1 MPGEKRRDGD
11 ASDSRITIRRNGT
24 KLNAILVREPI
35 GQMPRQ
41 RSRSRQSDFGWKT
54 MTTMKAL
61 VVDDSK
67 LARLTLRKL
76 LVARGVEVEQAESGE
91 EALSQMENSRPDIVF
106 MDNQMPNMNGIDA
119 MRAIKDNPDTE
130 SIPVIMCT
138 GQDEADFKTNAV
150 NSGAAGVL
158 AKPPVVEE
166 LEEILEFAA
175 QPQTGV
181 VEHEAV
187 GTLAASGE
195 LDEFR
200 NVLEGLAGQFSV
212 LARKLERLESESPAA
227 KLEAFEQRI
236 AALEGGSDSPNLG
249 DLSHR
254 IEQLESASP
263 ASTLEEFSQ
272 RLSQIESRH
281 DLGDLS
287 DRIARLE
294 SESPAIDT
302 SQVEEFLGKGLS
314 EHQQATENR
323 FSDLVSR
330 LETVEAGTSAE
341 ASAGS
346 VDSAAIIAEAAD
358 AALEKSLAA
367 FEERLKAFGNATS
380 RISESDLER
389 VREIAAEVA
398 GRTDAAQA
406 GGISDTLND
415 ALISEARRAGEDAG
429 RSVAETIAREAVAG
443 SVSATSG
450 DSAPVPESLT
460 GEVQELSQKQK
471 SLSTR
476 IALAYLFATAIG
488 GAAIALPFL
497 QKLG

>member
-1 MPGEKRRDGD
+1 
-11 ASDSRITIRRNGT
+11 
-24 KLNAILVREPI
+24 
-35 GQMPRQ
+35 
-41 RSRSRQSDFGWKT
+41 

-91 EALSQMENSRPDIVF
+91 EALSHMENSRPDIVF

-119 MRAIKDNPDTE
+119 MRAIKDNPDTG

-138 GQDEADFKTNAV
+138 GQDEADFKANAV
-150 NSGAAGVL
+150 NNGAAGVL

-166 LEEILEFAA
+166 LEEVLEFAA
-175 QPQTGV
+175 QPRTGV

-200 NVLEGLAGQFSV
+200 NMLEGLVGQFSV

-227 KLEAFEQRI
+227 KLDAFEQRI

-249 DLSHR
+249 DLPHR

-263 ASTLEEFSQ
+263 ASTLEEFSR

-281 DLGDLS
+281 GPMDLGDLP

-302 SQVEEFLGKGLS
+302 SQVEALLGKGLS

-346 VDSAAIIAEAAD
+346 VDSAAIVAEATD

-367 FEERLKAFGNATS
+367 FEDRLKSFGNAS
-380 RISESDLER
+380 SGLSESDLER
-389 VREIAAEVA
+389 VREVAAEVA
-398 GRTDAAQA
+398 GSTETAQA
-406 GGISDTLND
+406 GGIGDELND

-443 SVSATSG
+443 FVSATSG
-450 DSAPVPESLT
+450 DSAQGPASLT
-460 GEVQELSQKQK
+460 GEVQELSRKQK

-476 IALAYLFATAIG
+476 IALAYLFAAAVG